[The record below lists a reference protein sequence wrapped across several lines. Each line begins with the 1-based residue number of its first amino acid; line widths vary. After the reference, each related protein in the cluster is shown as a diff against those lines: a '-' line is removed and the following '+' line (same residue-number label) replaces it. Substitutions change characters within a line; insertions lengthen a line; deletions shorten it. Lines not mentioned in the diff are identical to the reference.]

1 MVNPIVK
8 AASIGLGLAGLGVA
22 GLMVNQALAQN
33 PAPTQSAARS
43 IAQVQPSAQTTAQ
56 TTAQILAQTAPIGR
70 PQALRTTDVTTTI
83 NRYELDDNCQ
93 GFVAKKT
100 PIGKKQSLETAVGSV
115 IESFNSADFE
125 LSGYR
130 VSRAGRVAT
139 IDLRVPPDSKR
150 GLASLSYC
158 EQQSLFGS
166 LRRTLIQNGQLAIGQ
181 VRFTSQGKPVK
192 L

>member
-8 AASIGLGLAGLGVA
+8 AASIGLGLAGLGLA
-22 GLMVNQALAQN
+22 GLVASQALAQN
-33 PAPTQSAARS
+33 PSPGTSPRS
-43 IAQVQPSAQTTAQ
+43 IAQVQPSAE

-70 PQALRTTDVTTTI
+70 PKALGATDVVTTI
-83 NRYELDDNCQ
+83 NRYELDENCK

-139 IDLRVPPDSKR
+139 IDLRVPPQSKR
-150 GLASLSYC
+150 GLTSLSYC

-166 LRRTLIQNGQLAIGQ
+166 LRRTLVQNGQLAIGQ
-181 VRFTSQGKPVK
+181 VKFTSQGKPVK

>member
-8 AASIGLGLAGLGVA
+8 AASIGLGLGGLGLV
-22 GLMVNQALAQN
+22 GLLASQAMAQPNSKALARLQ
-33 PAPTQSAARS
+33 PTAV
-43 IAQVQPSAQTTAQ
+43 AQAQTQAQ
-56 TTAQILAQTAPIGR
+56 TQAQILAQTAPIGR
-70 PQALRTTDVTTTI
+70 PKSLKATDVVTTI

-93 GFVAKKT
+93 GFVATKT
-100 PIGKKQSLETAVGSV
+100 EIGKKQALETAVGSV
-115 IESFNSADFE
+115 IEAFNSADFE

-130 VSRAGRVAT
+130 VSRSGRVAT
-139 IDLRVPPDSKR
+139 IDLRVPPNSKR
-150 GLASLSYC
+150 NLTALSYC

-166 LRRTLIQNGQLAIGQ
+166 LRRTLVQNGQLAIGQ